1 MTAAWRSFV
10 LSWLCHRSVL
20 HAAATPCSSSQSS
33 HRCVTT
39 VNGGGERVANAD
51 EHRVREEEAAWQHV
65 GWQPGHLSRALVL
78 EAVSAGRVLS
88 EESGGGSGTEESVN
102 MALAPPRPW
111 STSTSSPPPSP
122 SPPIPP
128 PSPPPTSPGPLCG
141 TASCQG
147 AVWGAAAVWLILC
160 AVATVYALIKTKHAR
175 RSTTPTPVSES
186 ELTEVQSEFP
196 PFEQLEMDE
205 VR

>member
-1 MTAAWRSFV
+1 MTTPWRSFV

-20 HAAATPCSSSQSS
+20 HATATPCSSSQSS
-33 HRCVTT
+33 HRCGTT
-39 VNGGGERVANAD
+39 VNGSE
-51 EHRVREEEAAWQHV
+51 HV
-65 GWQPGHLSRALVL
+65 GWHLSRALVL

-88 EESGGGSGTEESVN
+88 EQSGGGSGTEESVN